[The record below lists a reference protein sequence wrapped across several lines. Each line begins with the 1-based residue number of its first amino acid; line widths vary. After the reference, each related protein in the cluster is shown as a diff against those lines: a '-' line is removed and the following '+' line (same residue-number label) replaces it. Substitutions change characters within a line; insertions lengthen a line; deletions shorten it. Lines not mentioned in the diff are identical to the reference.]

1 VALAWRKII
10 MRNYILS
17 KVLHRILK
25 DYFWQL
31 CSDKFLLPSILYL
44 ISIGKNINS
53 VKQYTFI

>member
-1 VALAWRKII
+1 
-10 MRNYILS
+10 MRNYIMS
-17 KVLHRILK
+17 KVLHWILK